1 MVNTYA
7 KHNTTV
13 DINDSRVI
21 VVATPTMIPIIF
33 EGPNPLSL
41 FIVGDREDKLES
53 SIKGRITYL
62 SR

>member
-7 KHNTTV
+7 KHNRTV

-33 EGPNPLSL
+33 EGANPLSL
-41 FIVGDREDKLES
+41 FIDVGDREAIDESLEGS
-53 SIKGRITYL
+53 MN
-62 SR
+62 